1 MLETCLSLN
10 KVHRE
15 TDLNIYAVILVI
27 YITNTNIFS
36 IYLVRVKKNSWLLKN
51 SRMVQHL
58 SIMFF

>member
-36 IYLVRVKKNSWLLKN
+36 IYLVRVKKIVGSSKTVEWF
-51 SRMVQHL
+51 
-58 SIMFF
+58 SI